1 MNSEGKS
8 GMSVAVLVSAAAGF
22 VALSYEIVWY
32 RVFSFY
38 TWSSAATFGVL
49 LGVYLF
55 GIALGSFASRLFCTN
70 RKAAGNAKELAPLAA
85 FFGAANTLAYFVVPL
100 ALRTMGIEKEAVVW
114 PVAVAVAAGAM
125 GAVLPLTSHFAI
137 PPDDR
142 AGARLSYL
150 YVANIA
156 GSTVGSLLTGFVLLD
171 ALPIARVC
179 LVVSLVGYAVCAAL
193 FIASR
198 RAVTAGVGA
207 SAALAAMAIFGGPGF
222 FDRVWEH
229 MYWKEALTADMRFQ
243 QVVENKHG
251 VIAVTDDNTVIG
263 GGAYDG
269 RISTSLTPDRNGIK
283 RAYGL
288 GAMLAA
294 PRDVMILGLASGA
307 WAQVIVNHPALERA
321 TAVEINSGYLEII
334 RKHPEVASLLQNPK
348 LTIEIDDGRR
358 WLQRHPDRKFDAIVM
373 NTTWNWRAHSTN
385 LLSEEFMQLARAHL
399 LPGGIFYF
407 NTTSAPEAA
416 KTALTVF
423 PHGLRVYNFIAV
435 GDSPIVFDKS
445 RFQALLSAY
454 RIDGAPVLDLEA
466 ESGRQMLGWLL
477 EWADSV
483 NAPPVDES
491 IERGESMLA
500 RLQNARIVTDDD
512 MATEFVKPLR
522 RPPAL

>member
-1 MNSEGKS
+1 MKS
-8 GMSVAVLVSAAAGF
+8 SMRVAVLVSAAAGF

-55 GIALGSFASRLFCTN
+55 GIAIGSLASRLFCRN
-70 RKAAGNAKELAPLAA
+70 LDVVGDASELVPLAA
-85 FFGAANTLAYFVVPL
+85 FFGAANTLAYFVVPI
-100 ALRTMGIEKEAVVW
+100 ALRTMGIATEAVVW
-114 PVAVAVAAGAM
+114 PIIVAVAAGAM
-125 GAVLPLTSHFAI
+125 GAVLPLTCHFAI
-137 PPDDR
+137 APDDR

-171 ALPIARVC
+171 ALPIAEVC
-179 LVVSLVGYAVCAAL
+179 LVISLVGYAVCAAL

-198 RAVTAGVGA
+198 RAIVLGAG
-207 SAALAAMAIFGGPGF
+207 AAAGLAAMAIFGGPGF

-229 MYWKEALTADMRFQ
+229 MYWKEQLTADMRFQ

-269 RISTSLTPDRNGIK
+269 RISTGLTPDRNGIK

-288 GAMLAA
+288 GAMHAS
-294 PRDVMILGLASGA
+294 PRDVMMIGLASGA
-307 WAQVIVNHPALERA
+307 WAQVIVNHPALERL

-334 RKHPEVASLLQNPK
+334 RKHAEVASILENPK

-358 WLQRHPDRKFDAIVM
+358 WLQRHSERKFDAIVM

-435 GDSPIVFDKS
+435 GDSPIAFDKA
-445 RFQALLSAY
+445 RFQTLLSTY
-454 RIDGAPVLDLEA
+454 RIDRKPVLDLES
-466 ESGRQMLGWLL
+466 ENDRKVLGWLL
-477 EWADSV
+477 EWADTV
-483 NAPPVDES
+483 NDSPADES
-491 IERGESMLA
+491 IERGESVLA
-500 RLQNARIVTDDD
+500 RLQSARIVTDDD